1 MKVIKRI
8 VVFITI
14 VCITFSNISYASS
27 MTQEKAGETL
37 AEFAINFFNKYGSE
51 TKYYNEDDLLEVRG
65 RTYNGEKVNGAYQL
79 DCVGWINFAV
89 HQSLKMD
96 TPAHGS
102 TDGFAIPPKNN
113 SPGFYHGFEFVT
125 GSTNANNV
133 LSRETVEKTVK
144 PGDIL
149 FCNGQ
154 HVVLYVGNNKIIHCY
169 TNLEYEDL
177 YGNDMNYTGYCAIGR
192 ITAEAAAKLDSNNV
206 TTIFNSVTGASK
218 GLAKDDIGKYYGT
231 TEGHYAG
238 SYTLGEWL
246 FSKFVGFFDY
256 VAGILTYVFKAQF
269 LGWGNIVEVLI
280 NDAICKS
287 TGMETAV
294 VGENTSSETSNS
306 SDESTTTNNNTLYKP
321 SATNMN
327 SRIDIED
334 IIYNRVPFLDVNFLD
349 VDLDKYK
356 TLEEE
361 QRRQA
366 STGDKIQV
374 LSKDSIVYSL
384 RANIAKWYIVIRQ
397 ICIIILLL
405 MLIYL
410 GIRLAI
416 ATTAGGKAVYK
427 TMLVSWLTSF
437 ILVFGIHYYMILV
450 IDINEFF
457 VDTFS
462 KVAQNAIDESDN
474 GTGSQSIY
482 DTIRTRA
489 YSLKLSEG
497 WPATIFYMVLIY
509 FLIRFL
515 FIYIKRYFT
524 VMILALIGPVMA
536 TKNCFDVV
544 TTGKSKK
551 AMGKW
556 MMDFAMNVF
565 LQTIHAV
572 LYCIFMVMA
581 FDLSTTSIPGFVM
594 ALIFLNFIFK
604 AEKIFMNIFK
614 FDGSSLRDVN
624 QSKNYFAEAYKVA
637 TGVAF
642 FGGDIAKHSFGIVKG
657 SGKFLGQTTLATAQ
671 IGTSAINRLSWA
683 IKNNKSIKHGNG
695 AIEYTPIDLTE
706 SLKNKATNVA
716 NSAADK
722 ANDFLEKKTP
732 FGRSLRLDMHNMEK
746 RDPELYEQTK
756 QALKLKKETRRKT
769 MKRAFGSSVNS
780 IRYMAELMAG
790 IPMLVV
796 DTQSGFSTLMDAR
809 SGLANASKRKVGY
822 GHGKK
827 KSNAATKAL
836 NAATFGAVN
845 STLNSVDNFKKDHKA
860 IKKNGIVM
868 NDLEKA
874 NALERKINLE
884 VDKMVKAG
892 REKEEVEKQMKA
904 ALAEVMSASK
914 IKDAVSRYM
923 VQKGM
928 KEISESDLNE
938 IVDAINSEI
947 FGSSVDKSIEKYIKK
962 AKKDK
967 LDPEDIDKILDSIGK
982 KVESGVSAVLN
993 DESSG
998 DASHKKIKEKIK
1010 KHMEDSGVDKI
1021 DADTAKELL
1030 KSDESKSDFGIGTTD
1045 EVKRGIEAV
1054 SKGTG
1059 KKPQKTFDKKQ
1070 AVSAI
1075 EDAMLAG
1082 TTKASSSDLSKMLRE
1097 LKTLKE
1103 KSKNNNGTTIVD
1115 LAEFTKGLSDKFE

>member
-1 MKVIKRI
+1 MVKIKKIIVII
-8 VVFITI
+8 LII
-14 VCITFSNISYASS
+14 CILFPKNVLAMS
-27 MTQEKAGETL
+27 QEQAGETIAQFAENL
-37 AEFAINFFNKYGSE
+37 IKNYSAEFIYSWTDSQRFAAYK
-51 TKYYNEDDLLEVRG
+51 
-65 RTYNGEKVNGAYQL
+65 GEKTSGVTNYGIQYNDKYAL
-79 DCVGWINFAV
+79 DCVGFVSFCIHN
-89 HQSLKMD
+89 SLKIGNEEFTFFV
-96 TPAHGS
+96 TPQNGAYEPYFEEI
-102 TDGFAIPPKNN
+102 TPKPDLSNLKRGDIIGNGYPHVMIYLGEGKMANCVTSAPYIKIGDVTTNAGAYN
-113 SPGFYHGFEFVT
+113 SYEFV
-125 GSTNANNV
+125 A
-133 LSRETVEKTVK
+133 
-144 PGDIL
+144 
-149 FCNGQ
+149 
-154 HVVLYVGNNKIIHCY
+154 
-169 TNLEYEDL
+169 
-177 YGNDMNYTGYCAIGR
+177 R
-192 ITAEAAAKLDSNNV
+192 ITKETAESINENDC
-206 TTIFNSVTGASK
+206 TTMFNSVTGA
-218 GLAKDDIGKYYGT
+218 AKDDYGKYYGT
-231 TEGHYAG
+231 TKGSYAG
-238 SYTLGEWL
+238 SYTLGQWL
-246 FSKFVGFFDY
+246 FSQFAGFFDY

-294 VGENTSSETSNS
+294 IGQETSSEEENSSTSN
-306 SDESTTTNNNTLYKP
+306 ESTTTSNSRLYKP
-321 SATNMN
+321 SATEMN
-327 SRIDIED
+327 NRIDIED

-356 TLEEE
+356 NLEEE
-361 QRRQA
+361 QRKQA
-366 STGDKIQV
+366 SDGDKIQV

-384 RANIAKWYIVIRQ
+384 RENIAKWYIVIRQ

-410 GIRLAI
+410 GIRLAMS
-416 ATTAGGKAVYK
+416 TTAGGKAIYK

-437 ILVFGIHYYMILV
+437 ILVFGIHYYMMIV
-450 IDINEFF
+450 IDVNEFF

-556 MMDFAMNVF
+556 MTDFAMNVF
-565 LQTIHAV
+565 LQTIHAA

-594 ALIFLNFIFK
+594 SLVFINFIFK

-624 QSKNYFAEAYKVA
+624 ENKNYFAEAYKVA
-637 TGVAF
+637 TGLAF
-642 FGGDIAKHSFGIVKG
+642 FGGDMAKHGFGIVKG
-657 SGKFLGQTTLATAQ
+657 SGKFLGQSVLATAQ
-671 IGTSAINRLSWA
+671 IGTSAANRLAWA
-683 IKNNKSIKHGNG
+683 IRNNKSIKHGNG
-695 AIEYTPIDLTE
+695 AIDYVPIDLTE
-706 SLKNKATNVA
+706 SLKNKKA
-716 NSAADK
+716 NILNGAADK
-722 ANDFLEKKTP
+722 VNNFIENKTP
-732 FGRSLRLDMHNMEK
+732 FERSLRLDMHNIEK
-746 RDPELYEQTK
+746 RDPKLYEQTK
-756 QALKLKKETRRKT
+756 QALKLKKETKRKT
-769 MKRAFGSSVNS
+769 MKRAIGSSTKS
-780 IRYMAELMAG
+780 IRYMAELMMG

-809 SGLANASKRKVGY
+809 NGLANASRRKVGY

-827 KSNAATKAL
+827 KQKTATKAL
-836 NAATFGAVN
+836 NVATFGAVN

-860 IKKNGIVM
+860 IRKNNELVE
-868 NDLEKA
+868 DLAKA
-874 NALERKINLE
+874 NTLEHSINLE
-884 VDKMVKAG
+884 IDKMAKAG
-892 REKEEVEKQMKA
+892 QSKEKIEKQMRE

-914 IKDAVSRYM
+914 IKEAVRRYM
-923 VQKGM
+923 VLNG
-928 KEISESDLNE
+928 INNVSESDLNK
-938 IVDAINSEI
+938 IVDTINSEI
-947 FGSSVDKSIEKYIKK
+947 FGSSVDKSIESYMKK
-962 AKKDK
+962 TKKNA
-967 LDPEDIDKILDSIGK
+967 LDSSDIDKILSKIGD

-998 DASHKKIKEKIK
+998 DASRTKIKEKVK
-1010 KHMEDSGVDKI
+1010 KHMQDNGVNSI
-1021 DADTAKELL
+1021 DEDTAKELL
-1030 KSDESKSDFGIGTTD
+1030 KSDESKSDFGIKTTD
-1045 EVKRGIEAV
+1045 EVRTGIKTV
-1054 SKGTG
+1054 SKGSG
-1059 KKPQKTFDKKQ
+1059 KKQPKTFDQKQ

-1075 EDAMLAG
+1075 EEAMLSG
-1082 TTKASSSDLSKMLRE
+1082 TTNGSSSDLNKMLRE

-1103 KSKNNNGTTIVD
+1103 KSKNNTGTTIVD
-1115 LAEFTKGLSDKFE
+1115 LTKFTKELRDKL

>member
-51 TKYYNEDDLLEVRG
+51 TKYYGGDDLFEVRG

-113 SPGFYHGFEFVT
+113 SPGFYHGFEIVT

-169 TNLEYEDL
+169 SNLEYEDL

-294 VGENTSSETSNS
+294 VGENTSAETSNS

-356 TLEEE
+356 NLEEE
-361 QRRQA
+361 QRKQA
-366 STGDKIQV
+366 SDGDKIQV

-384 RANIAKWYIVIRQ
+384 RENIAKWYIVIRQ

-410 GIRLAI
+410 GIRLAMS
-416 ATTAGGKAVYK
+416 TTAGGKAIYK

-437 ILVFGIHYYMILV
+437 ILVFGIHYYMMIV
-450 IDINEFF
+450 IDVNEFF

-594 ALIFLNFIFK
+594 SLIFLNFIFK

-637 TGVAF
+637 IGVAF

-671 IGTSAINRLSWA
+671 IGTSAVNRLAWA
-683 IKNNKSIKHGNG
+683 IRNNKSIKHGNG
-695 AIEYTPIDLTE
+695 AIDYVPIDLTE
-706 SLKNKATNVA
+706 SLKNKKA
-716 NSAADK
+716 NILNGAADK
-722 ANDFLEKKTP
+722 VNNFIENKTP
-732 FGRSLRLDMHNMEK
+732 FERSLRLDMHNMEK

-809 SGLANASKRKVGY
+809 SGLANASRRKVGY
-822 GHGKK
+822 GHGRK

-874 NALERKINLE
+874 NALEHKINLE

-892 REKEEVEKQMKA
+892 KSKQDVEEQMKE
-904 ALAEVMSASK
+904 ALSQVMSASK
-914 IKDAVSRYM
+914 IKEAVRKYM

-938 IVDAINSEI
+938 IVDTINSEI
-947 FGSSVDKSIEKYIKK
+947 FGSSVDKSIESYMKK
-962 AKKDK
+962 TKKNA
-967 LDPEDIDKILDSIGK
+967 LDSSDIDKILSKIGD

-998 DASHKKIKEKIK
+998 DASRTKIKEKVK
-1010 KHMEDSGVDKI
+1010 KHMQDNGVNSI
-1021 DADTAKELL
+1021 DEDTAKELL
-1030 KSDESKSDFGIGTTD
+1030 KSDESKSDFGIKTTD
-1045 EVKRGIEAV
+1045 EVRTGIKTV
-1054 SKGTG
+1054 SKGSG
-1059 KKPQKTFDKKQ
+1059 KKQPKTFDQKQ

-1075 EDAMLAG
+1075 EEAMLSG
-1082 TTKASSSDLSKMLRE
+1082 TTNGSSSDLNKMLRE

-1103 KSKNNNGTTIVD
+1103 KSKNNTGTTIVD
-1115 LAEFTKGLSDKFE
+1115 LTKFTKELRDKL

>member
-1 MKVIKRI
+1 MVKIKKIIVIMLI
-8 VVFITI
+8 I
-14 VCITFSNISYASS
+14 CILFPKNVLAMS
-27 MTQEKAGETL
+27 QEQAGETIAQFAENL
-37 AEFAINFFNKYGSE
+37 IKNYSAEFIYSWTDSQRFAAYKCEKTSGVTNYGIDYNDKY
-51 TKYYNEDDLLEVRG
+51 
-65 RTYNGEKVNGAYQL
+65 AL
-79 DCVGWINFAV
+79 DCVGFVSFCV
-89 HQSLKMD
+89 HNSLKIGNED
-96 TPAHGS
+96 FTFFVTPQSGAYAPYFEEI
-102 TDGFAIPPKNN
+102 TPKPDLSNLKRGDIIGNGYPHVMIYLGNGKMANCVTSAPYIKIGDVTTSAGVYN
-113 SPGFYHGFEFVT
+113 SYEFVARIT
-125 GSTNANNV
+125 KETADGINANNCT
-133 LSRETVEKTVK
+133 TV
-144 PGDIL
+144 
-149 FCNGQ
+149 
-154 HVVLYVGNNKIIHCY
+154 
-169 TNLEYEDL
+169 
-177 YGNDMNYTGYCAIGR
+177 
-192 ITAEAAAKLDSNNV
+192 
-206 TTIFNSVTGASK
+206 FNTVTGA
-218 GLAKDDIGKYYGT
+218 ADEDYGKFYGT
-231 TEGHYAG
+231 TEGSYAG
-238 SYTLGEWL
+238 SYTLGQWL

-256 VAGILTYVFKAQF
+256 IAGILTYVFKMQF
-269 LGWGNIVEVLI
+269 LGWSNIVEVLI

-294 VGENTSSETSNS
+294 IGQETSSEEENSSTSN
-306 SDESTTTNNNTLYKP
+306 ESTTTSNSRLYKP
-321 SATNMN
+321 SATEMN
-327 SRIDIED
+327 NRIDIED

-349 VDLDKYK
+349 VELDKYK
-356 TLEEE
+356 NLEAE
-361 QRRQA
+361 QRKQA
-366 STGDKIQV
+366 SDGDKIQV

-437 ILVFGIHYYMILV
+437 ILVFGIHYYMMVV

-462 KVAQNAIDESDN
+462 KVAQNAMDESDN

-637 TGVAF
+637 IGVAF

-671 IGTSAINRLSWA
+671 IGTSAVNRLAWA
-683 IKNNKSIKHGNG
+683 IRNNKSIKHGNG
-695 AIEYTPIDLTE
+695 AIDYVPIDLTE
-706 SLKNKATNVA
+706 SLKNKKA
-716 NSAADK
+716 NILNGAADK
-722 ANDFLEKKTP
+722 VNNFIENKTP
-732 FGRSLRLDMHNMEK
+732 FERSLRLDMHNMEK

-809 SGLANASKRKVGY
+809 SGLANASRRKVGY
-822 GHGKK
+822 GHGRK

-874 NALERKINLE
+874 NALEHKINLE

-892 REKEEVEKQMKA
+892 KSKQDVEEQMKE
-904 ALAEVMSASK
+904 ALSQVMSASK
-914 IKDAVSRYM
+914 IKEAVRKYM

-938 IVDAINSEI
+938 IVDTINSEI

-967 LDPEDIDKILDSIGK
+967 LDSEDIDKILDSIGK

-1021 DADTAKELL
+1021 DADTAKVLL
-1030 KSDESKSDFGIGTTD
+1030 KSDDSKSDFGIGTTD
-1045 EVKRGIEAV
+1045 EVRRGIEAV
-1054 SKGTG
+1054 SKGTD